1 MTIVHY
7 FFEFLIS
14 IEVIKVSI
22 QKLQKLQKLQITKI
36 TKLQQLEKSVIFLY
50 SSIHDYHTICI
61 YWQTKQNRYFDL
73 PHYRSDFQSLK
84 HDAKYLE
91 CVYRSIVR
99 LLT

>member
-22 QKLQKLQKLQITKI
+22 QKLQKE
-36 TKLQQLEKSVIFLY
+36 QLEKSVIFLY

-61 YWQTKQNRYFDL
+61 YWKTKQNRYFDL
-73 PHYRSDFQSLK
+73 PHNRSDFQSLK

>member
-1 MTIVHY
+1 M
-7 FFEFLIS
+7 IS

-22 QKLQKLQKLQITKI
+22 QKLQKE
-36 TKLQQLEKSVIFLY
+36 QLEKSVIFSY

-73 PHYRSDFQSLK
+73 PHNRSDFQSLK

>member
-1 MTIVHY
+1 M
-7 FFEFLIS
+7 IS

-22 QKLQKLQKLQITKI
+22 QKLQKE
-36 TKLQQLEKSVIFLY
+36 QLEKSVIFLY

>member
-22 QKLQKLQKLQITKI
+22 QKLQKE
-36 TKLQQLEKSVIFLY
+36 QLEKSVIFLY